1 MDYVWVRTTAIL
13 QTAGSAFRKCL
24 KWYLQDDNYATL
36 IDALKKNFEGFDE
49 LHKLLLSCPKF
60 GNNIEVVDKEARD
73 IAIRVSKMLKNK
85 ENYLGNPFRPDF
97 SSPSTHL
104 TYGYWVGAT
113 PDGRKSRDM
122 LGYGVDPLY
131 GEASNVLGFRM
142 LLNMKLPF
150 EEFNGGYASHLGI
163 DPKFFKG
170 ETLEEK
176 GVEFHRNIVAPLF
189 FIELSA
195 GVSPFYLY
203 VNVTTP

>member
-1 MDYVWVRTTAIL
+1 MVRTTAIL

-113 PDGRKSRDM
+113 PDGRKRS
-122 LGYGVDPLY
+122 
-131 GEASNVLGFRM
+131 
-142 LLNMKLPF
+142 
-150 EEFNGGYASHLGI
+150 GI
-163 DPKFFKG
+163 P
-170 ETLEEK
+170 
-176 GVEFHRNIVAPLF
+176 P
-189 FIELSA
+189 
-195 GVSPFYLY
+195 
-203 VNVTTP
+203 